1 MIKAIVFDFDGL
13 ILDTETPEYE
23 SFQAMY
29 KDHGIEL
36 PLELWGKCIGTD
48 GSMFDPYAHLEAC
61 LGQPID
67 REQARLT
74 RRERYEASMEG
85 QKLRP
90 GVTDYL
96 KQAKTLG
103 LRVALASSSSR
114 AWVTGYLKKYGL
126 LDQFE
131 CIRTREDVVKVKPDP
146 ALYLSALQ
154 ALGIRPEEAVAFED
168 SPNGAL
174 AAKAAGMFCVI
185 VPNSI
190 TRTLTFGKFDLQL
203 DSMSSMGLD
212 EVISRLTNNP

>member
-1 MIKAIVFDFDGL
+1 
-13 ILDTETPEYE
+13 
-23 SFQAMY
+23 
-29 KDHGIEL
+29 
-36 PLELWGKCIGTD
+36 
-48 GSMFDPYAHLEAC
+48 
-61 LGQPID
+61 
-67 REQARLT
+67 
-74 RRERYEASMEG
+74 MEG